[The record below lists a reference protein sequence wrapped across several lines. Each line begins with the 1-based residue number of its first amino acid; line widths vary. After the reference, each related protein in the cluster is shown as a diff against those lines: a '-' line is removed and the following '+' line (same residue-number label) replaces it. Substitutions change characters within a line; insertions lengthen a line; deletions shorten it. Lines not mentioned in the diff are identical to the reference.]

1 MLDEIIRRLEFLE
14 ENHRKSKASISV
26 LQEQV
31 NGISADLHLLTQ
43 QLRDLQKQISPLLSL
58 PARLEQLE
66 NGIQR
71 QREELQHMISDVA
84 QKADQKFQEAMHFPL
99 PELEALHKEIEAVR
113 AAKVDIP
120 SFEEKLKARMEE
132 AARLRDLIDELRGK
146 ISELAH
152 TQDELRTIPQVWEEA
167 RRRDLNQISALQGEV
182 ASLRKRL
189 DDHQQKLDLQN
200 DTLRTLTQRINEVMA
215 SEVERQQRFEVS
227 LQKLQVFD
235 VDLQRH
241 QKKIGELEENIRR
254 QMSEL
259 DARRIQIEDS
269 LRSVQRAEGTFT
281 ELQQRLER
289 RTGEIAEMQ
298 RLSEERLR
306 QEWVAFRAEEQKRWT
321 SFNLMQEQALSE
333 IRKALESI
341 GHNQQELS
349 DKVEATQEQF
359 LQMRELNQEQLQQL
373 LQHFHEWLNRYKRIL
388 SPTLAKK

>member
-14 ENHRKSKASISV
+14 EDHRKSKASISV

-31 NGISADLHLLTQ
+31 KGISADLYLLTQ
-43 QLRDLQKQISPLLSL
+43 QLRDLQRQISPLLSL

-71 QREELQHMISDVA
+71 QREELQHMISDMA
-84 QKADQKFQEAMHFPL
+84 QKAEQKFQEAMHFPL

-120 SFEEKLKARMEE
+120 TFEEKLKARIDE
-132 AARLRDLIDELRGK
+132 AVRLRDLIDELRGK
-146 ISELAH
+146 ISQLAQ
-152 TQDELRTIPQVWEEA
+152 TQDELRAIPQVWEEA
-167 RRRDLNQISALQGEV
+167 RRRDLNQISTLQGEV

-200 DTLRTLTQRINEVMA
+200 DTFRILNQRVNEVMA
-215 SEVERQQRFEVS
+215 LEAERQQRFEAS
-227 LQKLQVFD
+227 MQKLQVID
-235 VDLQRH
+235 VDFQRY
-241 QKKIGELEENIRR
+241 QKKFIEFEENMRE

-269 LRSVQRAEGTFT
+269 LRSMQRAESTFN

-306 QEWVAFRAEEQKRWT
+306 QEWVAFRSEEQKRWT

-333 IRKALESI
+333 IRKVLENV

-349 DKVEATQEQF
+349 DKMETMQEQ
-359 LQMRELNQEQLQQL
+359 LRQIGEINQEQLQQL
-373 LQHFHEWLNRYKRIL
+373 LQHFHEWLNRYKRL
-388 SPTLAKK
+388 SPTPAKK